1 VPALLLSPNY
11 HDQPF
16 AFFSVACAFPPEHCA
31 ALEQLFLQ
39 EDAWQLQEGEFYRC
53 SMREV
58 TELVPVNFQNDV
70 LARMRELTRLP
81 LVNRVAVTAQ
91 RMQPGQ
97 VIGVHS
103 DRPLMGYEMARLIVQ
118 LNRDWQS
125 EHGGILQLFES
136 IEGEVVLSVNPEF
149 NTALGFLLHAD
160 SYHAVSEVTRL
171 RQTVVFNFWH
181 MGNTP
186 ELAAH
191 INTLFAN
198 LQFSEF
204 PEALNPVASA
214 AESSLPEALTFR
226 AGTAALALH
235 RWGYNAECVV
245 IGYRFS
251 AGLSVI
257 DASDRETYAA
267 VLLADWV
274 AYLYRES
281 FDLERWNVLKGK
293 LEGLDPYSR
302 LAPTWQLCL
311 PRSLVQK

>member
-1 VPALLLSPNY
+1 LLLSPNY

-16 AFFSVACAFPPEHCA
+16 AFFSVDCAFSPEHCA
-31 ALEQLFLQ
+31 ALEQAFLQ
-39 EDAWQLQEGEFYRC
+39 EDAWQHQDGEFYRC

-58 TELVPVNFQNDV
+58 TELVPLGFQTEV
-70 LARMRELTRLP
+70 IERMREVTGLP
-81 LVNRVAVTAQ
+81 LVNRVVVTAQ

-103 DRPLMGYEMARLIVQ
+103 DRPLLGYEMARLIVQ
-118 LNRDWQS
+118 FNRDWQP
-125 EHGGILQLFES
+125 EHGGILQLFDTV
-136 IEGEVVLSVNPEF
+136 EGGVVLCVKPEF

-181 MGNTP
+181 MANTQ

-191 INTLFAN
+191 IDTLFAN
-198 LQFSEF
+198 LQFTEF

-235 RWGYNAECVV
+235 RWGYNAECAV
-245 IGYRFS
+245 IGYQFS

-257 DASDRETYAA
+257 DASDLETYAA

-281 FDLERWNVLKGK
+281 FDLERWNILKGK

-302 LAPTWQLCL
+302 LAPTWRLCL
-311 PRSLVQK
+311 PRSLV